1 MSILVKTI
9 TIPKNTSIASAL
21 RTKWKI
27 IAGLIYKFEIDFP
40 PGPSGLVGIAV
51 VDGDSRLYPFGEME
65 YFIGD
70 NATISFEDEHIFTSA
85 TATLDILAYN
95 LDDFY
100 DHTIQVRVGILSDE
114 TMIKAKLGISSNE
127 ALTEPLQK
135 LIELLTLQQSMKT
148 TYNTE
153 VLDTLK

>member
-9 TIPKNTSIASAL
+9 LIPKNTSIDLAL

-27 IAGLIYKFEIDFP
+27 IAGLIYKFELYFP
-40 PGPSGLVGIAV
+40 PGPSGLVGVAI
-51 VDGDSRLYPFGEME
+51 VDGDSRLYPFGELE

-100 DHTIQVRVGILSDE
+100 DHSIQVRIGVLSDE
-114 TMIKAKLGISSNE
+114 TMIKAHLGISSNE

-135 LIELLTLQQSMKT
+135 LIELLTTQQTLKT
-148 TYNTE
+148 VYNTD
-153 VLDTLK
+153 VLGTL